1 MTSQDTAGLAA
12 LDSADEAY
20 RLDGKVAFV
29 TGGASGIGF
38 ATAAV
43 LSRQGAA
50 TVLLDIDADGAQRR
64 AESLRAT
71 GHRAA
76 AVGVDLADSDDIRR
90 AFGAGLAAFGA
101 LDILV
106 CSAGVVGSPHG
117 VLDVPESVV
126 ETSHRVNVHANF
138 VLSRLAGE
146 HMIGHGVRGRV
157 VYLSS
162 SSAFR
167 AEMSYPHYSTT
178 KAALGQLA
186 RSFAAEV
193 GRYGITVNAV
203 APGPTNTPM
212 NAGGRAQLDVRVRS
226 GPLKN
231 LTGCAAEPEDVAEV
245 VAFLCL
251 PASRL
256 ITGQVIQASYGAIV

>member
-1 MTSQDTAGLAA
+1 MSSSTLPGDRG
-12 LDSADEAY
+12 DSAY
-20 RLDGKVAFV
+20 RLDGRIAFV

-50 TVLLDIDADGAQRR
+50 TALLDVDVDGAGRQAARLR
-64 AESLRAT
+64 EAGHESV
-71 GHRAA
+71 
-76 AVGVDLADSDDIRR
+76 AVGVDLADGADIPR
-90 AFGAGLAAFGA
+90 AFADALTALGG

-106 CSAGVVGSPHG
+106 CSAGIIGGPYG
-117 VLDVPESVV
+117 VLDVPEETV
-126 ETSHRVNVHANF
+126 EAVHRVNVHSAF
-138 VLSRLAGE
+138 VLSRLAGD
-146 HMIGHGVRGRV
+146 HMIRNGVRGRI

-167 AEMSYPHYSTT
+167 AELSYPAYSTS

-193 GRYGITVNAV
+193 GPHGITVNAV

-212 NAGGRAQLDVRVRS
+212 NEGGRSALDGRVRS

-231 LTGCAAEPEDVAEV
+231 LVGHAAEPEDVAEI
-245 VAFLCL
+245 VAFLCM
-251 PASRL
+251 PASRTV
-256 ITGQVIQASYGAIV
+256 TGQVVQASYGAIV

>member
-1 MTSQDTAGLAA
+1 MS
-12 LDSADEAY
+12 SSERRADAAY
-20 RLDGKVAFV
+20 RLDGRVAFV

-43 LSRQGAA
+43 LGRQGAA
-50 TVLLDIDADGAQRR
+50 TALLDIDVEGAEKQAARLR
-64 AESLRAT
+64 EAGHESV
-71 GHRAA
+71 G
-76 AVGVDLADSDDIRR
+76 VGVDLADRHDIPR
-90 AFGAGLAAFGA
+90 AFGDALAALGG
-101 LDILV
+101 LDVLV
-106 CSAGVVGSPHG
+106 CSAGVIGGPYG
-117 VLDVPESVV
+117 VLDVPEETV
-126 ETSHRVNVHANF
+126 ETAHRVNVHSAF

-146 HMIGHGVRGRV
+146 YMIRQRVPGRV

-167 AEMSYPHYSTT
+167 AELSYPAYSTT

-193 GRYGITVNAV
+193 GPYGITVNAV

-212 NAGGRAQLDVRVRS
+212 NEGGKEALDERVRS

-231 LTGCAAEPEDVAEV
+231 LVGHAAEPEDVAEV

-251 PASRL
+251 PASRTV
-256 ITGQVIQASYGAIV
+256 TGQVIQASYGAVV